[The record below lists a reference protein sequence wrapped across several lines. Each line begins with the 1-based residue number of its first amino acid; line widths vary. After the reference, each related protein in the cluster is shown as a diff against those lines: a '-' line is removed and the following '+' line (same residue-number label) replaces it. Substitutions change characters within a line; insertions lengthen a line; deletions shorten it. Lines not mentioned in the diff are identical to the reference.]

1 MTERLPG
8 GNMNAVERDG
18 GTVTRNAG
26 PWTPTVHRHLRCL
39 DRAGVHCIPR
49 PPGIEGATE
58 RLSFVGGGVPLN
70 PLLRHVL
77 ARPAAVG
84 PGVLRHPG
92 RGRQRRS
99 RVQVI
104 LTAYGTEAGWDDVLR
119 VAAVARLWDLAD
131 LLRVK
136 AVELGKPDLD
146 DDAGMYERD
155 AKFLAA
161 LREGREPSHGS

>member
-1 MTERLPG
+1 
-8 GNMNAVERDG
+8 
-18 GTVTRNAG
+18 
-26 PWTPTVHRHLRCL
+26 
-39 DRAGVHCIPR
+39 
-49 PPGIEGATE
+49 
-58 RLSFVGGGVPLN
+58 
-70 PLLRHVL
+70 
-77 ARPAAVG
+77 
-84 PGVLRHPG
+84 
-92 RGRQRRS
+92 
-99 RVQVI
+99 VI

-119 VAAVARLWDLAD
+119 VAAVVRLWDLAD

>member
-26 PWTPTVHRHLRCL
+26 PWTPTLHRYLRCL

-92 RGRQRRS
+92 R
-99 RVQVI
+99 
-104 LTAYGTEAGWDDVLR
+104 
-119 VAAVARLWDLAD
+119 AA
-131 LLRVK
+131 
-136 AVELGKPDLD
+136 
-146 DDAGMYERD
+146 DAG
-155 AKFLAA
+155 AA
-161 LREGREPSHGS
+161 FR